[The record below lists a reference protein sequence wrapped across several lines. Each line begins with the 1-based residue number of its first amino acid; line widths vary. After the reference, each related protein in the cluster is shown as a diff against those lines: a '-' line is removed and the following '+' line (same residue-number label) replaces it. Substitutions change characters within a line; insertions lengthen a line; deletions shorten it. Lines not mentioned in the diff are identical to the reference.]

1 MARQAPRA
9 APRTAPVRWERSA
22 APHAPF
28 PRRAPSWLRAA
39 RRAPRAAR
47 RACAPLSPPCSALIT
62 RRPPRLAPPPSAGR
76 TAPRLRPLTA
86 DYAPRAAPRRASDAP
101 PPHPADYVPASDAA
115 ARRPRPSLRPQF
127 ISLPTQNVDLRH
139 FITQSKQF
147 KTHFKWYLSLFKRF
161 VEPCHGTVMSRAGS
175 INPLLSSSHNQA

>member
-1 MARQAPRA
+1 MNYFQAS
-9 APRTAPVRWERSA
+9 VL
-22 APHAPF
+22 PF
-28 PRRAPSWLRAA
+28 PILSSDTPCASSRHTSHRPRPPGAQRRAS
-39 RRAPRAAR
+39 
-47 RACAPLSPPCSALIT
+47 
-62 RRPPRLAPPPSAGR
+62 
-76 TAPRLRPLTA
+76 PLTA
-86 DYAPRAAPRRASDAP
+86 DYAPRAAPRRASDGP